1 MRKKLRTRDWARR
14 EIYRL
19 LHERGP
25 DAKAKLRD
33 VFQRVMTVIGKHD
46 ISFDSNVRFGQA
58 YKGMRLIGITPPYDP
73 LFMCCWWNEK
83 NRKVMWVPMRRARLD
98 ELRAR
103 GDWDLCYKGY
113 SYRFISNLC
122 LL

>member
-14 EIYRL
+14 EIYRI
-19 LHERGP
+19 LHERQP
-25 DAKAKLRD
+25 DAKAKLRE
-33 VFQRVMTVIGKHD
+33 VFRRVLKV
-46 ISFDSNVRFGQA
+46 FDAEGTLLDTRFGQA

-73 LFMCCWWNEK
+73 LFMCCWWCEDS
-83 NRKVMWVPMRRARLD
+83 RKVMWVPMRRARLR
-98 ELRAR
+98 ELRDR

-113 SYRFISNLC
+113 SYRFISSLC